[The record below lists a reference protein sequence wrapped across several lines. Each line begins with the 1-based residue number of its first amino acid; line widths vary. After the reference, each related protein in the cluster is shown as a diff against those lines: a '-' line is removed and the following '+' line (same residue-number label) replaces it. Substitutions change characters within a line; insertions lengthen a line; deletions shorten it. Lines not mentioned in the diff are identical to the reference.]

1 LRSNDDEQFDANF
14 DARKCNRLQVLVC
27 DELPDKRKQ
36 STTNQGGQKCDRGA
50 MLLAADQGYPFP
62 DMPAMVSKI
71 AIAAYPKVS
80 GFSFLGQA

>member
-1 LRSNDDEQFDANF
+1 
-14 DARKCNRLQVLVC
+14 
-27 DELPDKRKQ
+27 
-36 STTNQGGQKCDRGA
+36 